1 MKRFLIFLGILF
13 SSVFI
18 TSNVNAEYYTDGTI
32 TYDYNFLKVLISEQ
46 YNINLDDYNYFVSR
60 TVVYDANY
68 SHITPQIQFMFWNG
82 SEPCIDRI
90 ADDDTLYVLSK
101 TYDSVYYGSLVLKNN
116 DNYSVT
122 VSPGTGGKNY
132 YENGFPVVL
141 KRFTKFQGNDLYYS
155 ALASSV
161 KGFNKL
167 SFNDKTYDL
176 YNLLSDKAVSDDDI
190 VKNYNVNFHLNN
202 GIAIDTYQS
211 DIELQNIKNE
221 MINSWTLYDTY
232 KDKKSIMNDFNNLFL
247 SPNLNDFTKFSN
259 RYVTISNVS
268 ELKQIYMKVINKEYA
283 QPIYYYEDFTI
294 NIKSNELEERLKK
307 ITITKENMSFK
318 GLYYDDNYQN
328 NVKENYIINSDV
340 DLYAKY
346 DYENV
351 DDFLKDNTF
360 KSYTFDENYAYAF
373 ISIGKNV
380 GQDVY
385 LGLDFL
391 NYSIEIYKYDKTEL
405 KANKGSS
412 FCLTPYFS
420 KDNKYYYR
428 LETINNDYYNVLVL
442 PREKLITEENGIFT
456 THYNFLLTDNATVT
470 YTNDLKQAEIV
481 DDSGNKITI
490 DIEDSYNYSQEAF
503 LKDTDDLLTIFKN
516 LLKNKDNNVFQ
527 YFEQVWQFL
536 KRSKIFIYLNILI
549 IGALIILIIK
559 AANRR

>member
-18 TSNVNAEYYTDGTI
+18 TGRVSAMTADEANDENYLYEFVYTIKQNNSDVDWNTYNKYFIHTYYQSYNNSYQYYAVFYANDSDISLYVPDYDLNAI
-32 TYDYNFLKVLISEQ
+32 NISCDNC
-46 YNINLDDYNYFVSR
+46 YVINNSYSLDFYEGS
-60 TVVYDANY
+60 AY
-68 SHITPQIQFMFWNG
+68 SYKG
-82 SEPCIDRI
+82 SEHDPIKYLL
-90 ADDDTLYVLSK
+90 T
-101 TYDSVYYGSLVLKNN
+101 
-116 DNYSVT
+116 
-122 VSPGTGGKNY
+122 
-132 YENGFPVVL
+132 
-141 KRFTKFQGNDLYYS
+141 NDLYLNNELY
-155 ALASSV
+155 LEKNV
-161 KGFNKL
+161 KV
-167 SFNDKTYDL
+167 SEDKEFT
-176 YNLLSDKAVSDDDI
+176 I
-190 VKNYNVNFHLNN
+190 NFHLNG
-202 GIAIDTYQS
+202 GIAVDSYQS

-318 GLYYDDNYQN
+318 GLYYDANYQN
-328 NVKENYIINSDV
+328 NVKENYIISSDV

-428 LETINNDYYNVLVL
+428 LETINNDYYNVLVI

-481 DDSGNKITI
+481 DDAGNKITI

>member
-1 MKRFLIFLGILF
+1 MKKFLIFLGILF

-18 TSNVNAEYYTDGTI
+18 TSNVNASEIPQFCDYT
-32 TYDYNFLKVLISEQ
+32 
-46 YNINLDDYNYFVSR
+46 
-60 TVVYDANY
+60 
-68 SHITPQIQFMFWNG
+68 
-82 SEPCIDRI
+82 EPCLTTEDIEALIKENDVDI
-90 ADDDTLYVLSK
+90 NIYDKYVITLTETRYSINFYVFVLKSEDVNDNFNFSKINDVFYYGISHTSYYFAQYSVLKSVGLSK
-101 TYDSVYYGSLVLKNN
+101 TFFNDVTMSFYELSDSSSAGSYFADSLT
-116 DNYSVT
+116 DIA
-122 VSPGTGGKNY
+122 
-132 YENGFPVVL
+132 
-141 KRFTKFQGNDLYYS
+141 YYS
-155 ALASSV
+155 NFDVKDSSGNVILV
-161 KGFNKL
+161 K
-167 SFNDKTYDL
+167 NDD
-176 YNLLSDKAVSDDDI
+176 V

-268 ELKQIYMKVINKEYA
+268 KLKQIYMKVINKEYA

-318 GLYYDDNYQN
+318 GIYYDANYQN
-328 NVKENYIINSDV
+328 NVKENYIISSDV

-360 KSYTFDENYAYAF
+360 KNYTFDENYAYAF
-373 ISIGKNV
+373 ISVGKNV

-405 KANKGSS
+405 KTNKGSS

-428 LETINNDYYNVLVL
+428 LETINNDYYNILVL

-470 YTNDLKQAEIV
+470 YTNDLKQGEIV
-481 DDSGNKITI
+481 DDTGNKITI

-516 LLKNKDNNVFQ
+516 LLKNKNNNVFQ

-559 AANRR
+559 AAKRR

>member
-18 TSNVNAEYYTDGTI
+18 TGNVNASEISQLCDYTDPIFTRKDLDNI
-32 TYDYNFLKVLISEQ
+32 IKNNNIDTSVYDNYFIVFNEWHSSNVTYYSMSLYLFKNSDIN
-46 YNINLDDYNYFVSR
+46 NIYILYDSSKKSYEFWSNPSVGLYYKNIDSSNKKIDINSYNLDMNFYNNWS
-60 TVVYDANY
+60 
-68 SHITPQIQFMFWNG
+68 M
-82 SEPCIDRI
+82 
-90 ADDDTLYVLSK
+90 
-101 TYDSVYYGSLVLKNN
+101 
-116 DNYSVT
+116 
-122 VSPGTGGKNY
+122 
-132 YENGFPVVL
+132 NGFINSL
-141 KRFTKFQGNDLYYS
+141 TQSYIYYS
-155 ALASSV
+155 
-161 KGFNKL
+161 NI
-167 SFNDKTYDL
+167 DL
-176 YNLLSDKAVSDDDI
+176 KDRAGNVIFKANAIDDI

-470 YTNDLKQAEIV
+470 YTNDLKQGEIV
-481 DDSGNKITI
+481 DDTGNKITI

>member
-18 TSNVNAEYYTDGTI
+18 TSRVSAYEISQFCDYTEPCLTTEQISNWINDNSIDTTFYDNYII
-32 TYDYNFLKVLISEQ
+32 TVAYNSSISQYNFTIKFFNSEDIL
-46 YNINLDDYNYFVSR
+46 NNY
-60 TVVYDANY
+60 VY
-68 SHITPQIQFMFWNG
+68 
-82 SEPCIDRI
+82 
-90 ADDDTLYVLSK
+90 
-101 TYDSVYYGSLVLKNN
+101 YDSDKLIIKKEIAKWFEIYKYSSEKKMSLSDVNIIEFNHEVDQFTNFDSSIYYSTFDVKDSSNN
-116 DNYSVT
+116 
-122 VSPGTGGKNY
+122 
-132 YENGFPVVL
+132 VVL
-141 KRFTKFQGNDLYYS
+141 AKNDY
-155 ALASSV
+155 
-161 KGFNKL
+161 
-167 SFNDKTYDL
+167 
-176 YNLLSDKAVSDDDI
+176 DI

-211 DIELQNIKNE
+211 DIEKNE
-221 MINSWTLYDTY
+221 IIN
-232 KDKKSIMNDFNNLFL
+232 KVKSILGIDKIIQDYPKLSKTMNDLFVD
-247 SPNLNDFTKFSN
+247 PNENKFSKFC
-259 RYVTISNVS
+259 RDWIIDVETQYSA
-268 ELKQIYMKVINKEYA
+268 LLWYQKLINKEYA

-470 YTNDLKQAEIV
+470 YTNDLKQGEIV

>member
-18 TSNVNAEYYTDGTI
+18 TSNVNASEISQLCDYTDPIFTRKDLDNI
-32 TYDYNFLKVLISEQ
+32 IKNNNIDTSVYDNYFIVFNDWYSSNVTYYSMSLYLFKNSDINNIYILYDSSEKS
-46 YNINLDDYNYFVSR
+46 YEFWSNPSVGLYYKNIDSSNKKIDINSYNLDMNFYNNW
-60 TVVYDANY
+60 T
-68 SHITPQIQFMFWNG
+68 M
-82 SEPCIDRI
+82 
-90 ADDDTLYVLSK
+90 
-101 TYDSVYYGSLVLKNN
+101 
-116 DNYSVT
+116 
-122 VSPGTGGKNY
+122 
-132 YENGFPVVL
+132 NGFINSL
-141 KRFTKFQGNDLYYS
+141 TQSYIYYS
-155 ALASSV
+155 NIDL
-161 KGFNKL
+161 K
-167 SFNDKTYDL
+167 DKEG
-176 YNLLSDKAVSDDDI
+176 NVIFKANAIDDI

-211 DIELQNIKNE
+211 DIEKEEI
-221 MINSWTLYDTY
+221 IN
-232 KDKKSIMNDFNNLFL
+232 KVKSILGIDKIIQDYPKLSKTMNDLFVD
-247 SPNLNDFTKFSN
+247 PNENKFSKFC
-259 RYVTISNVS
+259 RDWIIDVETQYSA
-268 ELKQIYMKVINKEYA
+268 LLWYQKLINKEYA

-318 GLYYDDNYQN
+318 GLYYDANYQN

-405 KANKGSS
+405 KANKNSS

-428 LETINNDYYNVLVL
+428 LETINDDYYNVLVL

-470 YTNDLKQAEIV
+470 YTNDLKQGEIV
-481 DDSGNKITI
+481 DDTGNKITI